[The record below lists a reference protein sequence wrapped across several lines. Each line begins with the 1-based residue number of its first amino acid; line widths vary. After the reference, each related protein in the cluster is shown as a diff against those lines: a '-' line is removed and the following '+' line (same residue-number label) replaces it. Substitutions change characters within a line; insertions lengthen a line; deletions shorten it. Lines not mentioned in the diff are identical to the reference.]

1 MRLDYTTVLQPLPWC
16 LQKSLT
22 TDSILGKSARC
33 TGVNWKFVNWCISS
47 NDADVSG
54 WSLVPCLQ
62 REAQESKV
70 ISDLGFEIDPTFMT
84 TWKSDLF
91 IYLTYRSRY
100 IYLVVSLQSIVLS
113 TSKSTHF
120 KKENKD
126 MFKDILE
133 ILKIKVIFISEVH
146 RSIRKFLRNLRYFW
160 PQCAVWVKWE
170 KQTLWSMRSRFE
182 TKSLGTFK
190 RVKLFVQIESQTLAT
205 NSQSSRENKSCL
217 HVSLKSFIFQKGHVL
232 R

>member
-1 MRLDYTTVLQPLPWC
+1 
-16 LQKSLT
+16 
-22 TDSILGKSARC
+22 
-33 TGVNWKFVNWCISS
+33 
-47 NDADVSG
+47 
-54 WSLVPCLQ
+54 
-62 REAQESKV
+62 
-70 ISDLGFEIDPTFMT
+70 MT

-91 IYLTYRSRY
+91 IYLTYKSRY

-146 RSIRKFLRNLRYFW
+146 RSIRKILRNLRYFW

-190 RVKLFVQIESQTLAT
+190 RVKLFVQIEAQTLST

-217 HVSLKSFIFQKGHVL
+217 HVFVKSFIFQKGHVL